1 MIGTMRRIV
10 DGLIAIAATL
20 GSIGLVA
27 EAIIILVDVVGRAFG
42 APLFGSQ
49 DLITMVM
56 VAVVFGGMAVC
67 DRIGGHISVD
77 IFERYFSDDLN
88 RMLDALSALLG
99 AVIFL
104 VIAWTVYD
112 SAKLS
117 LMLNLSTNLLNLPK
131 AWFQWILVAFALV
144 SAFSMMVR
152 SVELAVYKSD
162 IRPGKTSPQD
172 LGT

>member
-1 MIGTMRRIV
+1 
-10 DGLIAIAATL
+10 
-20 GSIGLVA
+20 
-27 EAIIILVDVVGRAFG
+27 
-42 APLFGSQ
+42 
-49 DLITMVM
+49 
-56 VAVVFGGMAVC
+56 MAVC

-99 AVIFL
+99 AIIFL

-131 AWFQWILVAFALV
+131 AWFQWILVAFALI
-144 SAFSMMVR
+144 SSFSMMVR
-152 SVELAVYKSD
+152 SVELAICKTD
-162 IRPGKTSPQD
+162 IRPKKTIQQD
-172 LGT
+172 LIK